1 MQAVAQALGIN
12 TAYEVPPDQGQS
24 AAREGKHTDDRLQT
38 LLFPADLEARLR
50 KLRRKAR
57 TALEES
63 GENFLYLALGF
74 LEWFDANDS
83 DKPRLAPLVLVPVDL
98 SAMTL
103 PKGSEARTCQLTY
116 TESDFSTNVSLSEK
130 LRVDFGIT
138 LPEINFSALE
148 EGAVEEFSVERYFAA
163 VAEAVESKPQ
173 WRVRRYASLGF
184 FQFSNIF
191 LWKDLDPKAGVFD
204 DSLVKRLYDGE
215 RIKEA
220 VVAVS
225 DIAQIDERTTP
236 CLLAVDADSSQHA
249 AIETVFG
256 GTNLVIEGPPGTGKS
271 QTIVNIIGA
280 SLAAGKSVLFVSEK
294 LAALEVV
301 RRKMD
306 AAGLGVF
313 CLELHSN
320 KTNKRALLEDVNE
333 RLMLVADHEAAGS
346 AHELAERLEAEKAS
360 LAEYSRAW
368 TAPLVE
374 GGPALGEVLASEVRW
389 RTTLLTELG
398 QEEIPRRWLVPRLS
412 NLAAPSEDWFEAS
425 VHLLQGYTLARRD
438 YATQLVEGR
447 HPWAFV
453 TSPDIAELAE
463 PRIIASVEDL
473 AASLDSLDGLRSCED
488 ELGLRFSNEISV
500 LRALIETIRTLP
512 QAASDDVL
520 QLVPRLTTEQE
531 LQAAETLLEEVAA
544 HQQEAAGSVEV
555 LGGRPGIEDRMFNF
569 VTAVGQANIEAHSQ
583 QSLLK
588 RIAALRSSCAQLA
601 ENRSWLEEFAGI
613 FGETF
618 LLTPARVRRLRPALE
633 VALKIPARIPSG
645 AGTDLRAPELQSEL
659 RVAQAAQEKILES
672 RDWLSSNFTTQPD
685 PTHAI
690 QVAEV
695 LSRTTW
701 YSCLFPRWNRARKYF
716 LSVWSGPPLLSPR
729 DEAASLRRAVDA
741 QDAQKQ
747 LQGQTAVKRLL
758 DGQARVSQVDIGSLL
773 ELADWQAQLERELGN
788 YPELLERL
796 VVLDAATLTRLKE
809 LAPGATLA
817 QKALQEAVSVF
828 GTTLDGSDFNQI
840 LSHGAQAS
848 ESWGAFAAA
857 IAESRAPAEMT
868 VADIL
873 ATQQVARSWLSKA
886 GALEQEVGRLFG
898 VQSQLAQTNE
908 ILKPALDYCHA
919 LLRASVRDDVAHSL
933 RSFPHIAR
941 LSRLREFAEQLEAS
955 IAHATKSFLQLGSVA
970 GNIAEKDFSLHAPE
984 GVLEGNYSWARR
996 ELALA
1001 LNRRLSLKGRIA
1013 LRRALV
1019 ATAKGGLDEVREL
1032 LDEEVITDSTVDP
1045 YLRWRRSRDA
1055 LDQSKEVE
1063 SFLSQFDG
1071 AGLEEVRRRFKQL
1084 DLDLREARIAQIR
1097 HQVASRGI
1105 PQGESSSRVA
1115 NLTELA
1121 LIKHEISKK
1130 VRHVPVRALIGRAGG
1145 ALRALKPCFMM
1156 GPLAVPHYLE
1166 RSLEKF
1172 DLLIVDEASQVRAE
1186 HALSAVARAKQIVV
1200 VGDSKQLPP
1209 SRFFEQMDDAEE
1221 EDDQQVRLEQH
1232 ESLLSAARDV
1242 LPAQDLRWHYRSRHE
1257 SLIQFSNHAFYNNRL
1272 IVFPSPSFGDSS
1284 VGVQHRAV
1292 QGVFEGGKN
1301 VIEARAVCELVFDHM
1316 KFSPDRSLGVVA
1328 MNLAQANYIEDLVE
1342 RGIAHDLV
1350 ALDFVQKW
1358 KDRGEPF
1365 FVKNLENVQGDERDD
1380 IMISFTYGPHHIGG
1394 EVPQRFPL
1402 INQQDGWRRL
1412 NVLYTRAKQRVVA
1425 FASFRSAHV
1434 HAPSGRRGLEAL
1446 RDYLQFAETGILPSA
1461 AETSRGPESDFEI
1474 AVADVIQKLGYE
1486 TVFQVGVAGFFIDIA
1501 IRDPKDGTRYLL
1513 AVECDGA
1520 PYHSLKV
1527 ARDRDRIRQT
1537 VLEGYGWKFHRIW
1550 STDWFDNPTRE
1561 ARKLKELLA
1570 RMLTS
1575 S

>member
-1 MQAVAQALGIN
+1 M
-12 TAYEVPPDQGQS
+12 
-24 AAREGKHTDDRLQT
+24 
-38 LLFPADLEARLR
+38 
-50 KLRRKAR
+50 
-57 TALEES
+57 
-63 GENFLYLALGF
+63 
-74 LEWFDANDS
+74 
-83 DKPRLAPLVLVPVDL
+83 
-98 SAMTL
+98 
-103 PKGSEARTCQLTY
+103 
-116 TESDFSTNVSLSEK
+116 
-130 LRVDFGIT
+130 
-138 LPEINFSALE
+138 
-148 EGAVEEFSVERYFAA
+148 
-163 VAEAVESKPQ
+163 
-173 WRVRRYASLGF
+173 
-184 FQFSNIF
+184 
-191 LWKDLDPKAGVFD
+191 
-204 DSLVKRLYDGE
+204 
-215 RIKEA
+215 
-220 VVAVS
+220 
-225 DIAQIDERTTP
+225 
-236 CLLAVDADSSQHA
+236 
-249 AIETVFG
+249 
-256 GTNLVIEGPPGTGKS
+256 
-271 QTIVNIIGA
+271 
-280 SLAAGKSVLFVSEK
+280 
-294 LAALEVV
+294 
-301 RRKMD
+301 
-306 AAGLGVF
+306 
-313 CLELHSN
+313 
-320 KTNKRALLEDVNE
+320 NE
-333 RLMLVADHEAAGS
+333 RLMLVADHEAAG
-346 AHELAERLEAEKAS
+346 AAQELAERLEAEKAS
-360 LAEYSRAW
+360 LTEYSRAW
-368 TAPLVE
+368 TTPLVE

-398 QEEIPRRWLVPRLS
+398 QEEIPRRWFEPQLS
-412 NLAAPSEDWFEAS
+412 NLPAPSEDWFDAS
-425 VHLLQGYTLARRD
+425 VHLLHGYTQARRD
-438 YATQLVEGR
+438 YVAQLVEGR

-453 TSPDIAELAE
+453 TSADVTELAE
-463 PRIIASVEDL
+463 PRITASVEDM
-473 AASLDSLDGLRSCED
+473 AASLDSLDGLRSCEE
-488 ELGLRFSNEISV
+488 ELGLRFSNEISI
-500 LRALIETIRTLP
+500 LRTLIETIRTIP
-512 QAASDDVL
+512 QAASDDIL

-531 LQAAETLLEEVAA
+531 LKAAEALLEEVSA
-544 HQQEAAGSVEV
+544 HQREAAGSVDV
-555 LGGRPGIEDRMFNF
+555 LGGRPGIEDRMFNL
-569 VTAVGQANIEAHSQ
+569 VAAVGQANIDAHSQ
-583 QSLLK
+583 QSLL
-588 RIAALRSSCAQLA
+588 RGSAALRSSCAQLA

-618 LLTPARVRRLRPALE
+618 VLTPARVRRLQPALE
-633 VALKIPARIPSG
+633 VALQIPARIPSG
-645 AGTDLRAPELQSEL
+645 AGTDLRAPEMQTELQS
-659 RVAQAAQEKILES
+659 AKAAQEKIQES
-672 RDWLSSNFTTQPD
+672 SDWLAGNFKTPPD
-685 PTHAI
+685 PGHAL

-729 DEAASLRRAVDA
+729 DEAASLKRAVDA

-747 LQGQTAVKRLL
+747 LQGQTAVKGLL
-758 DGQARVSQVDIGSLL
+758 GGQTHLSQMDFRSLL
-773 ELADWQAQLERELGN
+773 ELADWQAQLERHLGN
-788 YPELLERL
+788 YPELLERF
-796 VVLDAATLTRLKE
+796 VVLDAATLTRLRE
-809 LAPGATLA
+809 LAPGAALA
-817 QKALQEAVSVF
+817 QKALQETVRLF

-848 ESWGAFAAA
+848 NSWGAFAAA
-857 IAESRAPAEMT
+857 IAESRAPEDMS

-873 ATQQVARSWLSKA
+873 AAQQVARSWLSKA
-886 GALEQEVGRLFG
+886 AALEQEVGRLFG
-898 VQSQLAQTNE
+898 VQSPLAQTNE
-908 ILKPALDYCHA
+908 SLQPAVDYCHA
-919 LLRASVRDDVAHSL
+919 LLQAGLRDDIVHSL
-933 RSFPHIAR
+933 RSSPHIAR
-941 LSRLREFAEQLEAS
+941 LSRLREFADQLEAS
-955 IAHATKSFLQLGSVA
+955 LAHAAKSFLKLSSVV
-970 GNIAEKDFSLHAPE
+970 GNIAEEDFSLHALE
-984 GVLEGNYSWARR
+984 GVLEGNHGWARR

-1001 LNRRLSLKGRIA
+1001 LNRRLTLKARIA

-1019 ATAKGGLDEVREL
+1019 ATAKDGLHGVREL
-1032 LDEEVITDSTVDP
+1032 LDEEAITDSTVEC

-1071 AGLEEVRRRFKQL
+1071 VGLEEVRQRFKQL

-1186 HALSAVARAKQIVV
+1186 HALSAVARAKQLVV

-1209 SRFFEQMDDAEE
+1209 SRFFEQMDEAEE

-1257 SLIQFSNHAFYNNRL
+1257 SLIQFSNHAFYSNRL
-1272 IVFPSPSFGDSS
+1272 IVFPSPSFGDSA

-1292 QGVFEGGKN
+1292 EGVFEGGRN
-1301 VIEARAVCELVFDHM
+1301 IIEARAVCDLVFDHM
-1316 KFSPDRSLGVVA
+1316 KFSPERSLGVVA
-1328 MNLAQANYIEDLVE
+1328 MNLAQANTIEDLVE
-1342 RGIAHDLV
+1342 RGMVHDLV

-1380 IMISFTYGPHHIGG
+1380 IMISFTYGPHHVGG

-1461 AETSRGPESDFEI
+1461 VETARGPQSDFAI
-1474 AVADVIQKLGYE
+1474 AVAEVIQKLGYE

-1501 IRDPKDGTRYLL
+1501 VRDPKDGTRYLL

-1520 PYHSLKV
+1520 SYHALKV

-1570 RMLTS
+1570 SMLTGG
-1575 S
+1575 